1 MVSLVAR
8 ALPVSS
14 PSARCR
20 EARDAEISS
29 HVLMSSEVDFVRV
42 AVGVV
47 SLALYELT
55 SPPGLDTES
64 ERDETDD
71 PPAEVSDPVG
81 DFARR
86 FSSSAV
92 EAH

>member
-1 MVSLVAR
+1 MSMRFRTVSVAFGASAFDRFVNGVRPVVSLVAR

-47 SLALYELT
+47 
-55 SPPGLDTES
+55 
-64 ERDETDD
+64 
-71 PPAEVSDPVG
+71 
-81 DFARR
+81 
-86 FSSSAV
+86 
-92 EAH
+92 